1 MAETRH
7 SQAQAPRAQT
17 MIHTRP
23 WRVMR
28 YRLTAAGRPIARYT
42 GKFAGD
48 GTQSPDRPPWRV
60 ILISWIGALISLG
73 ALGWLAQATHAPL
86 VMAPFGA
93 SVVLLYAHPDSALT
107 QPRNVIS
114 GHALGGVIG
123 MLTSMA
129 LGDTW
134 LSMALA
140 VATTVAA
147 MKATRSVHPPAG
159 ATAIVCIQSH
169 ASWAFLGAPVVTGS
183 ILLVLAAAVY
193 NNAVEHRRYPRHW
206 W

>member
-1 MAETRH
+1 MTR
-7 SQAQAPRAQT
+7 
-17 MIHTRP
+17 TRT

-28 YRLTAAGRPIARYT
+28 YRLAVVRRPIGRYT

-48 GTQSPDRPPWRV
+48 GTRPPERPPWRV
-60 ILISWIGALISLG
+60 ILISWIGAVVSLG
-73 ALGWLAQATHAPL
+73 ALGWLAEATHAPL

-93 SVVLLYAHPDSALT
+93 SIVLLYAHPDSSLT
-107 QPRNVIS
+107 QPRNVIG
-114 GHALGGVIG
+114 GHVLGGVIG
-123 MLTSMA
+123 MLTNLS

-134 LSMALA
+134 LAMAVA

-159 ATAIVCIQSH
+159 ATTIVCMQAH
-169 ASWAFLGAPVVTGS
+169 AGWAFLGAPVLAGS
-183 ILLVLAAAVY
+183 VLLVLAAAVY